1 MMITRTSS
9 RMTRMR
15 APPTDPPITE
25 AATCKEVVPD
35 VEEEGIEVVG
45 MAVRQCMYARVH
57 NS

>member
-1 MMITRTSS
+1 
-9 RMTRMR
+9 MR

-45 MAVRQCMYARVH
+45 IEVVGMAVRQCTYARVH